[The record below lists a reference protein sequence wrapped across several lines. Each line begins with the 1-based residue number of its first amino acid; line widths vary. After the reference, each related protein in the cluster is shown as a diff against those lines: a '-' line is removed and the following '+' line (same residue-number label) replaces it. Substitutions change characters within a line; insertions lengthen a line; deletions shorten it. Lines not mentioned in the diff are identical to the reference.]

1 MISQEVL
8 DAILR
13 TELPAFIEKCFAEIE
28 QGRSYAHNWHI
39 DAIAYELSRIH
50 TGKTRRLIVNIPPR
64 HLKSLTVTI
73 AYTAWA
79 LGHDP
84 TKKIIC
90 VSHSKDLAREHANS
104 FLRIVETPWYRRL
117 FPSLEVA
124 KRGHRVTELKT
135 TRGGFR
141 LATSIEGS
149 VLGRGADLIV
159 IDDPIQPLEALSAAE
174 RAKVKTFY
182 DQTLYTRLND
192 KKTGAIILVMQRLHE
207 DDLTAHVQKNEDWTA
222 LEIQAIADADE
233 AYTIGPTA
241 EDKYLRAAGELL
253 HAEREPKWVL
263 DDLKR
268 TMGSR
273 GFQAQYQQEPVP
285 LDGSVIKRSWIRY
298 YEDAPNEF
306 DRIVASWDTASTIG
320 ATSDYSVGTLWGLA
334 GSNYYLLEL
343 IRGQFE
349 FTALRQ
355 RVIAL
360 HRRRPETVTLIE
372 ETDLGRALLHDLR
385 DNHDLRPVLEPP
397 LFDKLARMEAQSAR
411 FEAGDVLLPRDAPWL
426 GDYVAELLAFPSG
439 SHDDQVDSTSQAL
452 RYLTRRR
459 GQLELTRPPGRQRPS
474 GMRRRQGFVRA

>member
-1 MISQEVL
+1 MSDQQTL
-8 DAILR
+8 DALLR
-13 TELPAFIEKCFAEIE
+13 TDLSSFVEKCFAEIV
-28 QGRSYAHNWHI
+28 QGKPYSHNWHI
-39 DAIAYELSRIH
+39 DAITHQLSRIQ
-50 TGKTRRLIVNIPPR
+50 TGELRRLIVNIPPR
-64 HLKSLTVTI
+64 HLKSLTVTS

-90 VSHSKDLAREHANS
+90 VSHSKDLSRDHAND
-104 FLRIVETPWYRRL
+104 FLRIVESPWYRRL
-117 FPSLEVA
+117 FPALQVA

-135 TRGGFR
+135 SKGGFR
-141 LATSIEGS
+141 LATSIGGA

-159 IDDPIQPLEALSAAE
+159 IDDPIQPLAALSNAE
-174 RAKVKTFY
+174 RARTKTFY
-182 DQTLYTRLND
+182 DQTLFTRLND
-192 KKTGAIILVMQRLHE
+192 KRTGAIVLVMQRLHE
-207 DDLTAHVQKNEDWTA
+207 DDLAAHVERIDDWEKLA
-222 LEIQAIADADE
+222 IPAIAERAE
-233 AYTIGPTA
+233 TYVTGPARSDRYRRTVGNILHPDR
-241 EDKYLRAAGELL
+241 ED
-253 HAEREPKWVL
+253 RETL
-263 DDLKR
+263 DHIR
-268 TMGSR
+268 RVMGSR

-298 YEDAPNEF
+298 YDEVPEAF

-320 ATSDYSVGTLWGLA
+320 STSDYSVGTLWGLA
-334 GSNYYLLEL
+334 GSNYYLLDL

-385 DNHDLRPVLEPP
+385 DNHELRPILEPP
-397 LFDKLARMEAQSAR
+397 LFDKVARMEAQSAR
-411 FEAGDVLLPRDAPWL
+411 FEAGDVLLPRDVPWL
-426 GDYVAELLAFPSG
+426 DDYVAELLAFPNG

-474 GMRRRQGFVRA
+474 GMRRREGFMRS

>member
-1 MISQEVL
+1 MSNLRIF
-8 DAILR
+8 DALLR
-13 TELPAFIEKCFAEIE
+13 TNFSAFVEKCFVEIE
-28 QGRSYAHNWHI
+28 QGKPYAHNWHI
-39 DAIAYELSRIH
+39 DAIAYQLSRLH
-50 TGKTRRLIVNIPPR
+50 TGETRRLIVNIPPR

-73 AYTAWA
+73 AYTAWV

-104 FLRIVETPWYRRL
+104 FLRIVESPWYRRL

-124 KRGHRVTELKT
+124 KRGRRVTELKT
-135 TRGGFR
+135 TRGGYR

-159 IDDPIQPLEALSAAE
+159 VDDPIQPLDALSAVE

-207 DDLTAHVQKNEDWTA
+207 DDLTAHVQKGEDWTVLA
-222 LEIQAIADADE
+222 IQAIADTREVYA
-233 AYTIGPTA
+233 TGPTS
-241 EDKYLRAAGELL
+241 EDRYPRAAGELL
-253 HAEREPKWVL
+253 HAEREPQWVL

-285 LDGSVIKRSWIRY
+285 LDGSVIKRKWIRY
-298 YEDAPNEF
+298 YEGVPDEF

-320 ATSDYSVGTLWGLA
+320 SGSDYSVGTLWGLA

-349 FTALRQ
+349 FTDLRQ

-360 HRRRPETVTLIE
+360 HRRWPETVTLIE

-385 DNHDLRPVLEPP
+385 DNHDLRPILEPP

-411 FEAGDVLLPRDAPWL
+411 FEAGDVLLPRSASWL
-426 GDYVAELLAFPSG
+426 DDYVAELLSFPNG
-439 SHDDQVDSTSQAL
+439 SHDDQIDSTSQAL

-474 GMRRRQGFVRA
+474 GLRRREGFVRP